1 MNRNVQPDSKT
12 VDQVR
17 GLVTERG
24 VTRAA
29 KKLDLSPQTVIR
41 LLSGLA
47 VNAETLR
54 LASANLPEASR

>member
-1 MNRNVQPDSKT
+1 MNRNVQPDAQT
-12 VDQVR
+12 VEKVR
-17 GLVTERG
+17 GLVTEHG

-29 KKLDLSPQTVIR
+29 KRLDLSPQTVIR

-54 LASANLPEASR
+54 LASANLPEAAR